1 MPERMPERGR
11 GKEQGRGRARRAAIV
26 EAAVTLFATKGY
38 RGTSIAA
45 VAELAG
51 LTDAGVLYH
60 FRTKASLLL
69 AVLQHH
75 DEHYGEMVLE
85 SRAGGP
91 AAEFERL
98 REWGTV
104 MERDTDLTA
113 LFVTLS
119 AEHLREESPTNAYF
133 RARYQAVLQG
143 YEDSFNAAADAGLLR
158 REIDAHRE
166 AVALTALLDGLR
178 LQWFFTDRSVSIAD
192 TVRWYIDALAR
203 RLAPLP

>member
-1 MPERMPERGR
+1 M
-11 GKEQGRGRARRAAIV
+11 RRAAIV
-26 EAAVTLFATKGY
+26 DAALGLFATKGY

-60 FRTKASLLL
+60 FPTKASLLL

-75 DEHYGEMVLE
+75 DERYGLMVRE
-85 SRAGGP
+85 SREGGA

-98 REWGTV
+98 REWGAV
-104 MERDTDLTA
+104 MERDADLTA

-133 RARYQAVLQG
+133 RSRYTVVLQG
-143 YEDSFNAAADAGLLR
+143 YEDSFAAAAEAGLLR
-158 REIDAHRE
+158 ADVDLHRE
-166 AVALTALLDGLR
+166 AIALTALLDGLR
-178 LQWFFTDRSVSIAD
+178 LQWFFTDRKVSIAD
-192 TVRWYIDALAR
+192 TVRWYIDALAE
-203 RLAPLP
+203 RLAP